1 MVLHNEAG
9 ERRSCINGSDDCQGA
24 FGLLASIGSRWST
37 VFWASACMSAGLEW
51 EGTPST
57 TAMTILLLLHIVITY
72 LKDDFG
78 LVAQSYIYDD

>member
-1 MVLHNEAG
+1 MRQGREEAVSMG
-9 ERRSCINGSDDCQGA
+9 VTTVKE
-24 FGLLASIGSRWST
+24 LLGFWLQLGPGGQLY
-37 VFWASACMSAGLEW
+37 FWASACMSAGLEW